1 MNRTV
6 GDARRLL
13 VSAAL
18 AFCPAAIGCGG
29 GLPLLHPAQ
38 TLAPGEVQAAGGFS
52 ANVATGGLAD
62 ALKNA
67 EVEAT
72 SNGGVPSAPGTDPTY
87 ARGALVAASVGPGLA
102 PFGGARVGV
111 GAQVDGGLAYTGRAI
126 RADFRRSFDLS
137 PRWALSV
144 GAGGSAALYGHQNGV
159 LLPNVDIGEL
169 HGWGADVPVLIGY
182 ESEGDLY
189 MLWLGARGGW
199 EHVDISEVSSD
210 NGATLGQAPISL
222 SATRFWGGALLGFAV
237 GFRHLHVAVELDASY
252 ASVTGDYNET
262 KVQVSGVT
270 VTPASALWWRF

>member
-1 MNRTV
+1 MNRIV

-13 VSAAL
+13 VSVAMAL
-18 AFCPAAIGCGG
+18 CPAAVGCGG

-38 TLAPGEVQAAGGFS
+38 TLPPGEVQAAGGFS
-52 ANVATGGLAD
+52 ANIATAGLAD

-67 EVEAT
+67 QVEAT
-72 SNGGVPSAPGTDPTY
+72 STGGVPSAPGTDPTY
-87 ARGALVAASVGPGLA
+87 ARGALVAASIGPGLA

-137 PRWALSV
+137 PRWAVSV
-144 GAGGSAALYGHQNGV
+144 GAGGSAAPYGHQNGV
-159 LLPNVDIGEL
+159 VLPNVDIGEL

-189 MLWLGARGGW
+189 MLWLGARAGW

-237 GFRHLHVAVELDASY
+237 GFRHLHVAMELDASY
-252 ASVTGDYNET
+252 ASVTGDYNQT

-270 VTPASALWWRF
+270 LTPASALWWRF